1 MAVSCTTNP
10 VTQTDVVD
18 ENNASTNDLHSPFTL
33 EIGKHNK
40 KAPIKIKE
48 AKLNKIYLAGDIL
61 KNVLHFERELIN
73 LYYHSF
79 KFKQNAFN
87 PNTAKFMQIA
97 NIDKTCH
104 LVIEYKKINRSLHY

>member
-1 MAVSCTTNP
+1 MSTTIKP

-18 ENNASTNDLHSPFTL
+18 ENNASTNDLHSPFTF

-61 KNVLHFERELIN
+61 KNALNFERELIN

-79 KFKQNAFN
+79 KFKQNAFSQ
-87 PNTAKFMQIA
+87 NTAKFMKIV
-97 NIDKTCH
+97 NIDKIYH
-104 LVIEYKKINRSLHY
+104 LVIEYKKINRSSQD